1 MTENE
6 QKADLIKKALTIV
19 DKLAYIEID
28 EIKDADIEYDNLD
41 DLIEQAKKIKKNR
54 LFVLK

>member
-6 QKADLIKKALTIV
+6 QKADLIKSALTIV
-19 DKLAYIEID
+19 DKFAELDITEID
-28 EIKDADIEYDNLD
+28 EIEEL
-41 DLIEQAKKIKKNR
+41 IKKTKKLKKDR